1 MTTRAASTSRT
12 SRINEYTLPTA
23 CDRLV
28 GQHAH
33 KRIPR
38 SIMNVLAKTMILDHV
53 LYEKI
58 LDHDVLVLE
67 CEPVRALVQEIITLI
82 TDTQVH
88 S

>member
-1 MTTRAASTSRT
+1 MAARAASTSRA
-12 SRINEYTLPTA
+12 SRINEYALSTA

-38 SIMNVLAKTMILDHV
+38 SIMNVLAQTMILDHV
-53 LYEKI
+53 LYDKI

-67 CEPVRALVQEIITLI
+67 CEPVRALVQEVGTLI
-82 TDTQVH
+82 TDAQVH